1 MAIAPLNSF
10 KTIPVSHQTSE
21 SPFMVQSALKSSLG
35 KVFWGLYLFVPFIS
49 FQLAHFLHPSPVMQY
64 YFDAA
69 MILYMLV
76 VGMGVWNAGEYSQE
90 IWRLF
95 SRIVVVLMS
104 WMLLSL
110 LPAFNIATIPTPA
123 NVTHHYQAQQNEWL
137 FLQKHHLP
145 LTLLPEEY
153 QQNINTDPTVK
164 LQEYAEQ
171 AYSLA
176 LNTQAAKSFGYW
188 GVNILLACL
197 SLLALTLTL
206 RYGKR

>member
-1 MAIAPLNSF
+1 MAIAPLNTF
-10 KTIPVSHQTSE
+10 KTSPLATSASQ
-21 SPFMVQSALKSSLG
+21 SPFVVQPVLKSSLG
-35 KVFWGLYLFVPFIS
+35 KVFWGLYLCVPFIS

-64 YFDAA
+64 YFDAV
-69 MILYMLV
+69 MTLYMLV
-76 VGMGVWNAGEYSQE
+76 VGFGVWSAGEYSHE
-90 IWRLF
+90 LWRLL

-110 LPAFNIATIPTPA
+110 LPAFNISAWPTPA

-137 FLQKHHLP
+137 FLKKHHLP
-145 LTLLPEEY
+145 LNLVSEEY
-153 QQNINTDPTVK
+153 QQNLNTDPTVK

-171 AYSLA
+171 AYGFA
-176 LNTQAAKSFGYW
+176 LNTQVARSFGYW